1 MFKNKLI
8 LLVSAFSLMVF
19 TACNDSDGIAHIIPP
34 EDTTTKAEVA
44 ILHASPDAPKV
55 DIKVNDDTVLEGVD
69 FTVGS
74 GLLALDSDTY
84 TIAVDGILPGDER
97 TTVIGPVDLLFDGN
111 TRYVIIAANSVAEIE
126 PIVVTAPVTGVASD
140 QVRVQVVHATATA
153 PEVDVY
159 VTAPDAD
166 INDASPLGNFGY
178 KEDLGPVEV
187 AGGDYQIRVTPKDTK
202 NVLFDSGSV
211 MLKGGSDLVIA
222 AVANTKTGDG
232 YAPIQLVV
240 LDGST
245 SFVITDKDTP
255 ASVRVIH
262 DSPDAP
268 PVDIIV
274 NNNFNEPL
282 VEDFAYT
289 DFTPYVNV
297 ASGSYNIKVAVAD
310 TQTAVID
317 ANVTFEKGSM
327 QSVYAVNKVANI
339 EPLILSD
346 DNRSVATEAKVR
358 LVHGSPTAG
367 NVDIYVTAPGADISN
382 VAPAFSNVPFKAE
395 TGYVSLSE
403 GDYQVR
409 VTPTGSKDAVID
421 TGSLSLNAGGVY
433 TAVARDAAMNEE
445 NGTFGLIL
453 LDDFNN

>member
-1 MFKNKLI
+1 MFKNRLI
-8 LLVSAFSLMVF
+8 VLIAALSLVVF
-19 TACNDSDGIAHIIPP
+19 TACNDSNNNDVSIP
-34 EDTTTKAEVA
+34 KASVA
-44 ILHASPDAPKV
+44 VLHASPDAPKV
-55 DIKVNDDTVLEGVD
+55 DVLVNDDTVLEAVD
-69 FTVGS
+69 FTEGS
-74 GLLALDSDTY
+74 ELLTLASDTY

-97 TTVIGPVDLLFDGN
+97 TTVIGPVDLPFDAN
-111 TRYVIIAANSVAEIE
+111 TRYVIIAANSLEMIE
-126 PIVVTAPVTGVASD
+126 PIVVTADVTGVASD
-140 QVRVQVVHATATA
+140 QVRVQVVHATASA

-166 INDASPLGNFGY
+166 INDTEPLGTFGY
-178 KEDLGPVEV
+178 KGDLGPVEV
-187 AGGDYQIRVTPKDTK
+187 PADNYQVRVTLKDTK

-211 MLKGGSDLVIA
+211 PLTGGSDLVIA
-222 AVANTKTGDG
+222 AVKNTKVGDG

-240 LDGST
+240 LDGTT
-245 SFVITDKDTP
+245 SSVITDKNTP
-255 ASVRVIH
+255 AFVRVIH

-282 VEDFAYT
+282 VEDFGYT

-297 ASGSYNIKVAVAD
+297 ASGTYNIKVAVAD
-310 TQTAVID
+310 TQNAVID

-327 QSVYAVNKVANI
+327 QSVYAVNEVAEI
-339 EPLILSD
+339 EPLILHD

-367 NVDIYVTAPGADISN
+367 TVDIYVTAPDANISN
-382 VAPAFSNVPFKAE
+382 VEPAFSGIQFKDE
-395 TGYVSLSE
+395 TGYVSLAE

-421 TGSLSLNAGGVY
+421 TGALSLSTGGIY
-433 TAVARDAAMNEE
+433 TAVARDATMNEE
-445 NGTFGLIL
+445 DGTFGLIL